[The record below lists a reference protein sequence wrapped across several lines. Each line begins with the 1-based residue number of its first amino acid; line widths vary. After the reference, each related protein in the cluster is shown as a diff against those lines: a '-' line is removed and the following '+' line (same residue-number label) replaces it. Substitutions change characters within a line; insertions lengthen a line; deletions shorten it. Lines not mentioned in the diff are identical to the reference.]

1 VRPPSKPLVPGGA
14 RHIPINRQKPGGGER
29 TRTVLKLRYLT
40 SNGGASSGGASPNG
54 GGASPNDDGA
64 SPNDVSASPSDDGA
78 SPRDVSASP
87 SDGVPSPDVVLVRRG
102 PDLLRARRAPPR
114 ASDFPPHR
122 R

>member
-1 VRPPSKPLVPGGA
+1 VRPPSKPLVPGVA
-14 RHIPINRQKPGGGER
+14 RHIPINRKNPGGGER

-40 SNGGASSGGASPNG
+40 SNGGASSGGASP
-54 GGASPNDDGA
+54 SDDGA

-78 SPRDVSASP
+78 NPSDVSASP